1 MADPQT
7 SATTARTGERI
18 LVLRYRFIGDTLL
31 TVPFLRNLRRAKPD
45 AHIVWLVAPG
55 SVDGVAGIPYVDELL
70 YWDPATKHAESRG
83 THKSWRAKLAFIR
96 DLRRQRFDRAYVL
109 KRSLT
114 SALIAFFSGA
124 RHRIGFGTEG
134 RGLLLTK
141 SVPYRHDQ
149 HEVQNFLDVLR
160 ADGVPVHDDHL
171 EAWLSDSERR
181 FADEFLARHGIGAA
195 QRLIAIHPF
204 ATNKPRAWHEDN
216 FAALASQLQREHAA
230 RVIIFGGPGDQAD
243 GETLRQRIHPA
254 PVMAVGATTLRQ
266 TMALLERCELLVCND
281 SGIMHLG
288 AAMQRPLVA
297 LFGPQS
303 PVKFGP
309 WGERC
314 SVVTKRFPCSP
325 CRQKFFQECEP
336 SPRGK
341 PACMESISVKE
352 VVATITPLL
361 ADTPH

>member
-1 MADPQT
+1 MS
-7 SATTARTGERI
+7 SAAGERI

-45 AHIVWLVAPG
+45 ARIVWVVAPG
-55 SVDGVAGIPYVDELL
+55 SADVVAGIPYVDELI
-70 YWDPATKHAESRG
+70 YWDPETRHAESRG
-83 THKSWRAKLAFIR
+83 THRTWRAKLTFIR
-96 DLRRQRFDRAYVL
+96 ALRRQRFDRVYVL

-114 SALIAFFSGA
+114 SAIIGFLSGA
-124 RHRIGFGTEG
+124 PQRIGFATEG
-134 RGLLLTK
+134 RGLLLTRR
-141 SVPYRHDQ
+141 VPYRQDQ

-171 EAWLSDSERR
+171 EAWITADEKR
-181 FADEFLARHGIGAA
+181 FAAEFLAQQGIEPA
-195 QRLIAIHPF
+195 QRLIAFHPF

-216 FAALASQLQREHAA
+216 FVALANQLQAEHGA
-230 RVIIFGGPGDQAD
+230 RLIIFGGPGDKAD
-243 GETLRQRIHPA
+243 GDTLRERIVPA
-254 PVMAVGATTLRQ
+254 PVMAVGTTTLRQ

-288 AAMQRPLVA
+288 AALNRPLVA

-309 WGERC
+309 WGSQC
-314 SVVTKRFPCSP
+314 SVVYKRFPCSP

-336 SPRGK
+336 SARGK
-341 PACMESISVKE
+341 PACMEAISVQD
-352 VVATITPLL
+352 VMVAITQR
-361 ADTPH
+361 